1 MGHEARAVM
10 TAPGPAAD
18 ALSIIL
24 TELERRRV
32 PYCVLRNYERLPQII
47 GNDVDILIGEEA
59 VEAFA
64 EIVEKV
70 AREGGWN
77 LRRRGTASYFI
88 LYRLIDG
95 QWAFFRL
102 DVVTA
107 LRSGGVVYSKGDDFV
122 RSAVVGPNGFR
133 VPNDTLSLFHE
144 LLHTLLGP
152 AYNRRRYVE
161 RLASRLQTGRIDW
174 QTMRERLRET
184 LPKPAARYVL
194 GKLREKDLDS
204 LFRRRWLLKLS
215 IRARRRCLS
224 AILREPIAKT
234 LSRVRRILR
243 PPGLFV
249 VLVGPD
255 GVGKSTTAQNVAQIL
270 RMFHRVVSHH
280 HLGFRPSVLP
290 TRQNLGLPER
300 SAQGNGPPKGGPDR
314 MGFVR
319 LLYYTLDYVLG
330 YFIKIR
336 PVLQRNGIVLVERYY
351 YDYLIGAR
359 RNPIVET
366 PLWVVRVLF
375 RVIIPKPDVVVLLS
389 NDPEVIRRRRDELT
403 IEQIEHHLRQYEF
416 FGSQARHFIKL
427 KTDKPPEGIATE
439 LVDWLRDLS
448 SSR

>member
-1 MGHEARAVM
+1 M
-10 TAPGPAAD
+10 TAPGPAAN

-77 LRRRGTASYFI
+77 LRRRGTAPYFI

-133 VPNDTLSLFHE
+133 VPNDTLGLFHE

-204 LFRRRWLLKLS
+204 LFRRRWLLELS

-224 AILREPIAKT
+224 AILREPVAKT
-234 LSRVRRILR
+234 LSRVRRILGA
-243 PPGLFV
+243 PGLFV

-270 RMFHRVVSHH
+270 RMFHRIVSHH
-280 HLGFRPSVLP
+280 HLGFRPAVLP
-290 TRQNLGLPER
+290 TRQKLGLPER
-300 SAQGNGPPKGGPDR
+300 SVVRNGGHRGTEESPASGPDA
-314 MGFVR
+314 MGIPR
-319 LLYYTLDYVLG
+319 LLYYTLDYLLG
-330 YFIKIR
+330 YLVKIR
-336 PVLQRNGIVLVERYY
+336 PVLQRHGVALVERYY
-351 YDYLIGAR
+351 YDYVIGTR
-359 RNPIVET
+359 KNPTVLA
-366 PLWVVRVLF
+366 PDWFVRLLF
-375 RVIIPKPDVVVLLS
+375 RLAVPKPDAVVLLY
-389 NDPEVIRRRRDELT
+389 NAPEAIRERRAELT
-403 IEQIEHHLRQYEF
+403 VGQITSQVKQYEAL
-416 FGSQARHFIKL
+416 GKRAKHFL
-427 KTDKPPEGIATE
+427 RLRTDRPPDVVATE
-439 LVDWLRDLS
+439 LVDWLRGLLD
-448 SSR
+448 SR